1 MGEKNC
7 TITLIDMGPNKVK
20 AIKVLREM
28 FNLGLKEAN
37 DIANYTPYTFQEK
50 YSIDFANALETQLTQ
65 VGVTVNLELG
75 EE

>member
-1 MGEKNC
+1 MENKKC

-20 AIKVLREM
+20 AIKLLREI
-28 FNLGLKEAN
+28 FALGLKEAN

-50 YSIDFANALETQLTQ
+50 YSIDFANELETQLTQ
-65 VGVTVNLELG
+65 VGVTIKLELG